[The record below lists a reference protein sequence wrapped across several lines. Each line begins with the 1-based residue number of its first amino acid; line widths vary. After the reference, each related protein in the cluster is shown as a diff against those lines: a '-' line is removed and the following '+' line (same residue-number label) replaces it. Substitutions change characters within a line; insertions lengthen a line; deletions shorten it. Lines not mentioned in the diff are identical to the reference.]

1 MGEQVDY
8 VVVGLGA
15 LGSAA
20 AWQLA
25 RRGHSVV
32 GLDRFALGHDRGASH
47 DTSRILRH
55 SYHTPAYVE
64 LTLEAYADWA
74 DLEDASGEHLVTRT
88 GGLDFFPPGA
98 AIPPDDYT
106 SSMDAVGIAYE
117 TPDPAAVAARWPAF
131 RLPED
136 TLTLFQADSSIV
148 PAGRGTAVM
157 QAQARRHG
165 ADLRGEQPVLGLVDR
180 GDGGVEVSTAAGTL
194 TARGVVVA
202 ADAWTND
209 VLGHLDAHVPLEVTW
224 EQVTYFAPAEP
235 ARFTPEVMPLWI
247 WMDDPS
253 FYGFPT
259 YAIETGQSPT
269 VKAAQDCGGPPVDPD
284 DRGEVRED
292 PEMLGRL
299 AGIMGEILPGSGSPV
314 RSKRCLYTLTP
325 DRDFVLAP
333 VPGHES
339 VVVGMGAAHGFK
351 FAPTFGRLLADLV
364 TTGSSATDLSAFRLD
379 REALTDP
386 DYVANWL
393 V

>member
-1 MGEQVDY
+1 VAERVDY

-74 DLEDASGEHLVTRT
+74 DLEKASGESLVTTT

-117 TPDPAAVAARWPAF
+117 SLDPVEVARRWPAF
-131 RLPED
+131 RLPEG
-136 TLTLFQADSSIV
+136 TLALHQADSAIV
-148 PAGRGTAVM
+148 PAARGTAAM

-165 ADLRGEQPVLGLVDR
+165 ADLRGELRVLGLVDR
-180 GDGGVEVSTAAGTL
+180 GDTGVEVRTSSGSF
-194 TARGVVVA
+194 TARGVVVT
-202 ADAWTND
+202 ADAWTNE
-209 VLGHLDAHVPLEVTW
+209 VLRHLGMEVPLEVTW
-224 EQVTYFAPAEP
+224 EQVTYFSPSEP
-235 ARFTPEVMPLWI
+235 QRFGPEVMPLWI

-259 YAIETGQSPT
+259 YGEPT
-269 VKAAQDCGGPPVDPD
+269 VKSAQDCGGPPVEPD
-284 DRGEVRED
+284 DRGEVVED
-292 PEMLGRL
+292 AEMLGRL
-299 AGIMGEILPGSGSPV
+299 AAIMGEILPGSGAPV

-333 VPGHES
+333 VPGHEN
-339 VVVGMGAAHGFK
+339 VVVGLGAAHGFK

-364 TTGSSATDLSAFRLD
+364 STGSSTTDLSPFRLD
-379 REALTDP
+379 RPALTDP
-386 DYVANWL
+386 GYAANWL

>member
-1 MGEQVDY
+1 VVEQVDY

-74 DLEDASGEHLVTRT
+74 DLEDASGESLVTTT
-88 GGLDFFPPGA
+88 GGLDLFPPDPAIA
-98 AIPPDDYT
+98 ASDYLA
-106 SSMDAVGIAYE
+106 SMDAVGIEY
-117 TPDPAAVAARWPAF
+117 AVLDADEVTRRWPAF
-131 RLPED
+131 RLPEG
-136 TLTLFQADSSIV
+136 TLALHQADAAIV
-148 PAGRGTAVM
+148 PAARGTAAM

-165 ADLRGEQPVLGLVDR
+165 AELRGESAVLGLVDH
-180 GDGGVEVSTAAGTL
+180 GDAGIEVETAAGTV
-194 TARGVVVA
+194 TARGVVVT

-209 VLGHLDAHVPLEVTW
+209 VLGHLGVRVPLEVTW
-224 EQVTYFAPAEP
+224 EQVTYFAPSEP
-235 ARFTPEVMPLWI
+235 ARFAPEAMPLWI

-259 YAIETGQSPT
+259 YGERT
-269 VKAAQDCGGPPVDPD
+269 VKAAQDCGGPTVDPD
-284 DRGEVRED
+284 DRGETVTD
-292 PEMLGRL
+292 AGMLERL
-299 AGIMGEILPGSGSPV
+299 SGFMADVLPGSGEPI

-333 VPGHES
+333 VPGHEN

-364 TTGSSATDLSAFRLD
+364 TTGATATDVSPFRLD

-386 DYVANWL
+386 GYVASWL